1 MCALGTESS
10 LWNERDGNL
19 FWLTKVLSVHQA
31 RKKKKVGH
39 GREHFFIKKGDW
51 YVNLIYYKQIH
62 PDTQLHFRV
71 GQRGLTL
78 CESLLIYPRT
88 GDILDI
94 SSIQTPYN
102 YIMKRVITPNQ
113 IQIYYHTKT
122 PFQNN
127 TIVYM

>member
-51 YVNLIYYKQIH
+51 YVNLIYYNLVINFCYRYCENSF
-62 PDTQLHFRV
+62 TQFKRQKKV
-71 GQRGLTL
+71 ESKNSKEQFMVFQVVEDIKFMVAVL
-78 CESLLIYPRT
+78 CIFF
-88 GDILDI
+88 
-94 SSIQTPYN
+94 
-102 YIMKRVITPNQ
+102 
-113 IQIYYHTKT
+113 
-122 PFQNN
+122 PFC
-127 TIVYM
+127 IKS

>member
-88 GDILDI
+88 GDISDI
-94 SSIQTPYN
+94 RFNTDTLQLHHETCDY
-102 YIMKRVITPNQ
+102 
-113 IQIYYHTKT
+113 TKSNSDLLSYKD
-122 PFQNN
+122 P
-127 TIVYM
+127 VSK